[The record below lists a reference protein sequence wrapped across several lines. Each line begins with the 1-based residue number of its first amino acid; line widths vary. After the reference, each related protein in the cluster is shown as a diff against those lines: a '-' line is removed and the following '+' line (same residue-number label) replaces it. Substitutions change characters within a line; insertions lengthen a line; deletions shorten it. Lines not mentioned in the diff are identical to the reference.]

1 MGYPLSTIYDRLA
14 IEPDESIDLAMAAAL
29 PTADAVACGYIAQTL
44 LKRKHAPSLTALV
57 VHYHRLEPPVQQLV
71 IDNVLDLYRPLREA
85 TELRSTAGP
94 ANAMAIIRRACHPKL
109 AYLALSELKTGIE
122 AVRPEAAACLLEMCR
137 AVVAALPSPG
147 SDALPGT
154 GAGVRAT
161 TPALPVSS
169 DASPDP
175 RPVLPAS
182 PIDALA
188 TLTLQEAVE
197 EALRLYQYHNQA
209 DVLRAIATLA
219 PRAMPGTVAAIE
231 ARGSAVQPALRWMIE
246 TADDEAVRR
255 SLLAWARVSTLQNS
269 VMSGVSRTISR
280 GTFGE
285 VLSLGHLAAA
295 GTLAQKLRNSEA
307 PETLA
312 PSADAI
318 ASMTAAQRRA
328 LVHWLRPLN
337 IEADRKAAII
347 APLTRDDD
355 PSVRLAALRLLID
368 SAPLIEV
375 TDLISNLCR
384 DADVTIARIAMRH
397 LIRARWPGM
406 THLLLKLLHS
416 QHTEIRKLAARRL
429 APVGFEK
436 LWEAWPRLSM
446 SQQLAAGR
454 ALLKLDPS
462 FPRMLGERLNSPD
475 RAVRLRALA
484 IIRGLNQGSLFEPA
498 LLALARDPDPVIA
511 SAAVRVLGTTP
522 TPQSAEVLE
531 QHLRHED
538 SRVRANAVEALQA
551 LNVTKHVDQLLKMAA
566 EEDPRP
572 RANAINALMQMRTA
586 DAMHALLR
594 MLADDR
600 PDQRTSALW
609 LVDHLGVVEVARHI
623 AEMAISDGDASVKQR
638 AGLVVENLIGL
649 LNAIS
654 TATRRVAQREGIG
667 EPAAL
672 MENSAG
678 I

>member
-14 IEPDESIDLAMAAAL
+14 GEPDESIDLAMAAAL
-29 PTADAVACGYIAQTL
+29 PTADAAACGYIAQTL
-44 LKRKHAPSLTALV
+44 LKRKHSPSLTALV
-57 VHYHRLEPPVQQLV
+57 VHYHRLEPAVQQLV

-85 TELRSTAGP
+85 TELRTTAGP

-137 AVVAALPSPG
+137 AVAAVLPTPEGETSVIAG
-147 SDALPGT
+147 KAV
-154 GAGVRAT
+154 GANPAT
-161 TPALPVSS
+161 PPL
-169 DASPDP
+169 SPDAAP
-175 RPVLPAS
+175 DTRPVVPAA

-188 TLTLQEAVE
+188 SLTLQEAVE

-219 PRAMPGTVAAIE
+219 PRAMPGAVSAIE
-231 ARGSAVQPALRWMIE
+231 ARGSVVAPALRLMIE
-246 TADDEAVRR
+246 MPDDEAIRR
-255 SLLAWARVSTLQNS
+255 SLLSWARVTAMQNS
-269 VMSGVSRTISR
+269 VMAGVSRTVGR
-280 GTFGE
+280 GTFGD

-295 GTLAQKLRNSEA
+295 GPLAQKLRNSET

-312 PSADAI
+312 PSADAV
-318 ASMTAAQRRA
+318 AAMNSVQRRA

-337 IEADRKAAII
+337 IDAERKAALL
-347 APLTRDDD
+347 APLARDSD
-355 PSVRLAALRLLID
+355 PGVRLAALRLLID
-368 SAPLIEV
+368 SAPLVEV
-375 TDLISNLCR
+375 TDLIASLCR
-384 DADVTIARIAMRH
+384 DADLAIARIAMRH

-416 QHTEIRKLAARRL
+416 QHAEIRKLAARRL
-429 APVGFEK
+429 APLGFEK
-436 LWEAWPRLSM
+436 LWDAWPRLST

-462 FPRMLGERLNSPD
+462 FPRLLGERLNAPE
-475 RAVRLRALA
+475 RPIRLRALA
-484 IIRGLNQGSLFEPA
+484 IIQGLNQGSLFEPA
-498 LLALARDPDPVIA
+498 LLALARDLDPVIA

-522 TPQSAEVLE
+522 TPQSAQVLE
-531 QHLRHED
+531 QHLNHED

-551 LNVTKHVDQLLKMAA
+551 LNATKHVDQLLKMAA

-572 RANAINALMQMRTA
+572 RANAINALMQMRTN
-586 DAMHALLR
+586 DAMSALLR

-600 PDQRTSALW
+600 ADQRTSALW

-623 AEMAISDGDASVKQR
+623 AEMAISDGDPSVKQR

-649 LNAIS
+649 LNAMS
-654 TATRRVAQREGIG
+654 TATRQVAQREGIG
-667 EPAAL
+667 EASL